1 MGVEHFFDAFC
12 FDPQRPWRAAA
23 CQALGIPSCHVSED
37 THLEQVHESKF
48 SLTPRRIPVERKTS
62 ADKRGVDQDM
72 VAREESGSDAESGW
86 SGVSDNSST
95 DSECTILEA
104 SSVAS
109 DQDRFEA
116 FRDLANGLY
125 NIDLT
130 RYSRGVTSE
139 DAGVQLLD
147 GQEELV
153 HLPRTWPLARLTIP
167 LAGLSKQIDR
177 LLEGYC
183 FQILATNRDP
193 EAHNGRVIQ
202 TATHLT
208 WILAEY
214 VADTIAWLMRS
225 ILGHASKILF
235 DNDTQLLLTPKFWI
249 LPLYRELLNSARRI
263 RPSASSERA
272 RGCTG
277 LVKVIC
283 KENKEQKGKRKYH
296 AGTPHPNDRGGFTQW
311 FGSCSL
317 MSTLYVWFP
326 ASWAPMVAE
335 RLFGWSSPP
344 TGASYP
350 QRGQPASGPPQTHSG
365 AHPWHQHS
373 HGAAGS
379 GAMEDTDSTEVV
391 YKIRQWSLPGAAI
404 VPVLNVSSKVFWLEL
419 DDKALLDSYTV
430 LQEGILCDVFSQKCS
445 AAWQGARG
453 ERLTVAIMLPGRQD
467 ADDWL
472 NFMLSQKNLWPTE
485 EVSEQIFS
493 KERRRLQAKH
503 LWMEVK
509 LRWRVLADGMHTK
522 APTGKSKEELDALLF
537 DRAARRNRT
546 DPYEEK
552 SYRGAAIKEVQA
564 WWKQCKDWMAHFKEH
579 SEPFVFDFK
588 NLLKAL
594 SRKEAEAQSEVDA
607 FMENCAKRWQTREG
621 TYQLKR
627 RRLKPDVRDSPE
639 DLSADV
645 DMADI

>member
-1 MGVEHFFDAFC
+1 
-12 FDPQRPWRAAA
+12 
-23 CQALGIPSCHVSED
+23 
-37 THLEQVHESKF
+37 
-48 SLTPRRIPVERKTS
+48 
-62 ADKRGVDQDM
+62 
-72 VAREESGSDAESGW
+72 
-86 SGVSDNSST
+86 
-95 DSECTILEA
+95 
-104 SSVAS
+104 
-109 DQDRFEA
+109 
-116 FRDLANGLY
+116 
-125 NIDLT
+125 
-130 RYSRGVTSE
+130 
-139 DAGVQLLD
+139 
-147 GQEELV
+147 
-153 HLPRTWPLARLTIP
+153 
-167 LAGLSKQIDR
+167 
-177 LLEGYC
+177 
-183 FQILATNRDP
+183 
-193 EAHNGRVIQ
+193 
-202 TATHLT
+202 
-208 WILAEY
+208 
-214 VADTIAWLMRS
+214 MRS
-225 ILGHASKILF
+225 ILDHASKILF

-263 RPSASSERA
+263 RPSPSSERA

-335 RLFGWSSPP
+335 RLFSWSSPQR
-344 TGASYP
+344 GSAYP
-350 QRGQPASGPPQTHSG
+350 QHGLPASGPPQTYFG

-373 HGAAGS
+373 QGATGS
-379 GAMEDTDSTEVV
+379 SEAMEDTDSTEVM
-391 YKIRQWSLPGAAI
+391 YKIRQWSLP
-404 VPVLNVSSKVFWLEL
+404 
-419 DDKALLDSYTV
+419 LDSYAV

-472 NFMLSQKNLWPTE
+472 NFMLSQKNRWPTFTTRGTLTE
-485 EVSEQIFS
+485 EVSEQVFS

-509 LRWRVLADGMHTK
+509 LRWRVLADRMYVK
-522 APTGKSKEELDALLF
+522 APTAKSKEELDALLF

-552 SYRGAAIKEVQA
+552 SYRGAGIKEVQA
-564 WWKQCKDWMAHFKEH
+564 WWKKCKDWMAHFKEQ
-579 SEPFVFDFK
+579 SEPFVYDLK
-588 NLLKAL
+588 DLLKAL
-594 SRKEAEAQSEVDA
+594 SGKEAVAQSEVDA

-639 DLSADV
+639 YPSADI